1 MRRRRIREALE
12 KIGGPRRLSI
22 EALKDSVQRFP
33 RGAHAVTL
41 EAMRFLMALPLAVA
55 AALAV
60 ATGAQADTTHVVTP
74 GESLTSVAADDGV
87 SINALAGANRLKPN
101 ARLIAGAILRIPPR
115 GTGYRAGDAPRAA
128 AAPAPARSYTVRR
141 GDTLSGLAARAGV
154 SVNSL
159 ARLNRISPH
168 ALLITGATIKL
179 PATPAASRP
188 APATHGYRVRPGD
201 TLSGVA
207 AASRVSTAYLARLN
221 HLSPHAFLI
230 AGATITVPGTAPAPV
245 AATPTTHPY
254 VVQPGDTL
262 SAVAARAG
270 VSDGELAHLNHVS
283 PHAFL
288 IAGATMTVPGTPA
301 SQGGPPY
308 PTTELV
314 SSTEIER
321 VAAENGVP
329 ASLATAI
336 AWQESGF
343 NNDRVSSADARGV
356 MQILPGTWQWIQS
369 TLTSGVP
376 LAPASAI
383 DNVRAGVLY
392 LHDLLLLTGG
402 DVHLAVAGYIQGLR
416 SVREHGMYAETRQYV
431 RDVLALRRRFD

>member
-1 MRRRRIREALE
+1 
-12 KIGGPRRLSI
+12 
-22 EALKDSVQRFP
+22 VQRFP
-33 RGAHAVTL
+33 QGADGVTL

-87 SINALAGANRLKPN
+87 SINALAGANRLQPN
-101 ARLIAGAILRIPPR
+101 ARLVAGAVLRIPRR
-115 GTGYRAGDAPRAA
+115 GTGYRVAEAPHPT

-141 GDTLSGLAARAGV
+141 GDTLSGVAARARV
-154 SVNSL
+154 SVSSL
-159 ARLNRISPH
+159 ARLNHISPR
-168 ALLITGATIKL
+168 AFLIAGATIKL
-179 PATPAASRP
+179 PPSTTTSAP
-188 APATHGYRVRPGD
+188 APATHSYRVRPGD

-207 AASRVSTAYLARLN
+207 AGSRVSTADLARLN
-221 HLSPHAFLI
+221 HISPHALLI
-230 AGATITVPGTAPAPV
+230 AGATITVPGTAPASAPTKAV
-245 AATPTTHPY
+245 TPSTHRY

-262 SAVAARAG
+262 TGVAARAG
-270 VSDGELAHLNHVS
+270 VSDRELARLNHVS

-288 IAGATMTVPGTPA
+288 IAGATISVPGTPA

-308 PTTELV
+308 PTSELV
-314 SSTEIER
+314 SSTEIEQ
-321 VAAENGVP
+321 VAAANGVP
-329 ASLATAI
+329 ASLAAAI

-369 TLTSGVP
+369 TLTSGVT

-392 LHDLLLLTGG
+392 LHELLLLTGG
-402 DVHLAVAGYIQGLR
+402 DVHLAVAGYIQGLE
-416 SVREHGMYAETRQYV
+416 SVRDHGMYAATRQYV